1 MRVARRACAPGK
13 TLLMW
18 PIAMSRESVPCG
30 CQQPPK
36 STANL
41 SMAMLRGR
49 CSAWQRIT
57 FGRLSDREVFDF
69 APIDS
74 PLEHAPRQRANTTP
88 KKRGVLPP
96 GRDDKLVTACSRSA
110 SFRPRVPHWTLVSC
124 GGSSAGSA
132 LPGCPAGREA
142 LERRWQPRAPNE
154 RPSAT
159 RQSLDVD
166 MGDRRYH

>member
-1 MRVARRACAPGK
+1 MAQRACAPEK
-13 TLLMW
+13 TLLMC

-110 SFRPRVPHWTLVSC
+110 SFRPRVPRRTR
-124 GGSSAGSA
+124 SAG
-132 LPGCPAGREA
+132 
-142 LERRWQPRAPNE
+142 
-154 RPSAT
+154 AT
-159 RQSLDVD
+159 VAAQSTQRKAVGDTAIHEHDVD